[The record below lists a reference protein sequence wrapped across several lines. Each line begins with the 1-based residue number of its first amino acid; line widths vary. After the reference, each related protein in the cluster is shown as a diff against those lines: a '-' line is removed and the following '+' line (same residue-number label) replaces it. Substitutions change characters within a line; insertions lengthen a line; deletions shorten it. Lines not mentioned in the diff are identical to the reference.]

1 MLSLVLVVLARFI
14 AHMHIFIGW
23 KQNYNEHTNEGTNER
38 TRERTNERTDG
49 RIDTKYCELF
59 VSYFADTSV
68 FISLQKT
75 TITLTPITSLAT
87 VFIQSKRTWLGLGWT
102 NEWGDERTKNNNSL
116 YSICPIEQM
125 SQYHAN
131 KLLYFNLWRVPDQI

>member
-23 KQNYNEHTNEGTNER
+23 KQKYNEHTNEGTNER
-38 TRERTNERTDG
+38 TDG
-49 RIDTKYCELF
+49 RIDTAYCELF
-59 VSYFADTSV
+59 VSYFADTAV
-68 FISLQKT
+68 FISLQKP

-87 VFIQSKRTWLGLGWT
+87 FFIKSKRTWLGLGWT

-116 YSICPIEQM
+116 YSICLIEQM
-125 SQYHAN
+125 SQYQAN

>member
-23 KQNYNEHTNEGTNER
+23 KQKYNEHTNEGTNER
-38 TRERTNERTDG
+38 TNERTDGRTDG
-49 RIDTKYCELF
+49 RIDTTYCELF
-59 VSYFADTSV
+59 VSYFADTAV
-68 FISLQKT
+68 FISLQKP

-87 VFIQSKRTWLGLGWT
+87 VFIKSKRTGLWLGWT

-116 YSICPIEQM
+116 YSICHIEQM